1 MLPEKVTRFLNQTE
15 LKMTF
20 YVEKGAI
27 EKYVDAVDDPNPIY
41 WNEDYAKKSKYGS
54 LTAPPG
60 FYGWPSIMKMKTE
73 NRPLPLAIGG
83 ELAQALAEVGYG
95 RVVNGTMAFEFF
107 QPVYAGDVLTSE
119 AVIES
124 IVEKEGRSGRMV
136 FVTTKR
142 AYYNGKGEKVAT
154 QSHTTV
160 HR

>member
-15 LKMTF
+15 LRMTF

-27 EKYVDAVDDPNPIY
+27 EKYVDAVDDPNPLY
-41 WNEDYAKKSKYGS
+41 WNEEYARKSKYGS
-54 LTAPPG
+54 VIAPPG
-60 FYGWPSIMKMKTE
+60 FLGWPSIMKMKTE
-73 NRPLPLAIGG
+73 NQPLPLAIGG
-83 ELAQALAEVGYG
+83 KLAQALAEIGYG

-107 QPVYAGDVLTSE
+107 QPVYSGEALNSE

-124 IVEKEGRSGRMV
+124 IVEKEGRSGKMV
-136 FVTTKR
+136 FVTTTR
-142 AYYNGKGEKVAT
+142 TYYNSMGEKVAT